1 MLDQNLVLLG
11 LRKSLR
17 RLVDGMSSQP
27 RILRRLSA
35 SWVRIPIS
43 YRGVLVIALPTLCT
57 LITLGFWIG
66 LRERAQSLNVQIER
80 GNIQV
85 RASDDLLTMLLNA
98 ETGVR
103 GYALVPEAK
112 FLEPYQSAQQKLPDT
127 LKQFSQSQSGPE
139 LDREVASIQR
149 RVPLR
154 LQNLTDQIAAS
165 QSAALDRTKANQ
177 LLNQGKALM
186 DAIRQDLNTVKTI
199 QSQNLNREMA
209 TVAQVRSLAGVV
221 QQVMVVVSL
230 LAFVAAF
237 YLFRQLDIEL
247 GDRKRQL
254 YQSQT
259 LIDAITSNVVDGVL
273 TLNQHGKIQTINA
286 AVTKL
291 FQYKSIDLLGQHVT
305 KLWFNPARQSKT
317 VSAPFMEELLLGHS
331 WQTIAYRQDG
341 SGFPVELSI
350 SETQLKKQ
358 FIVFVRDMTERVKAE
373 TQLKTQSDQLAKL
386 NLTLIQSNTE
396 LERQNKEL
404 ETITYIA
411 AHDLKTPLRGIA
423 TLSEWIEE
431 DLGPNLP
438 STAQEQLGLLRSRV
452 YRLTALINELLDYS
466 RIGRD
471 KNVIETVV
479 VQDLLQKIIDSLQP
493 HNIDITIGA
502 GMPTFAT
509 DKDLLQEVFFQL
521 IENSILHHDLTA
533 GTIFITV
540 QERLKEYEFTVT
552 DDGPGIASEF
562 YEKVFAAF
570 QMLDRRNNDTQ
581 QTGIGL
587 AKVKKIVETSGGMV
601 WLETEGDRGLAVHFT
616 WAKSYTKWP
625 IAFRNA

>member
-1 MLDQNLVLLG
+1 MP
-11 LRKSLR
+11 
-17 RLVDGMSSQP
+17 SQP

-66 LRERAQSLNVQIER
+66 LRERAQSLNERIDR

-85 RASDDLLTMLLNA
+85 RASDDLLTRLLNA

-103 GYALVPEAK
+103 GYALIPEAK

-127 LKQFSQSQSGPE
+127 LKQFSQAQFSAE
-139 LDREVASIQR
+139 LDREIASIQR

-154 LQNLTDQIAAS
+154 LQNLTDQIAVA
-165 QSAALDRTKANQ
+165 QSASPDLTKTKR

-199 QSQNLNREMA
+199 QNQNLSGDMA

-237 YLFRQLDIEL
+237 YLFRQLDHEL

-350 SETQLKKQ
+350 SETQIKKQ
-358 FIVFVRDMTERVKAE
+358 FIVFVRDMTERVAAE
-373 TQLKTQSDQLAKL
+373 TQLKTQSDQLARL
-386 NLTLIQSNTE
+386 NLTLIQSNAE

-452 YRLTALINELLDYS
+452 HRLTALINELLDYS
-466 RIGRD
+466 RIGRN
-471 KNVIETVV
+471 KTVIEQVV
-479 VQDLLQKIIDSLQP
+479 VEDLLQKIINSLQP
-493 HNIDITIGA
+493 HNIDVTIGA

-509 DKDLLQEVFFQL
+509 DKYLLQEVFFQL

-533 GTIFITV
+533 GTISITV

-562 YEKVFAAF
+562 YEKVFTAF

-616 WAKSYTKWP
+616 WAKNYTKWS
-625 IAFRNA
+625 IGFRNA